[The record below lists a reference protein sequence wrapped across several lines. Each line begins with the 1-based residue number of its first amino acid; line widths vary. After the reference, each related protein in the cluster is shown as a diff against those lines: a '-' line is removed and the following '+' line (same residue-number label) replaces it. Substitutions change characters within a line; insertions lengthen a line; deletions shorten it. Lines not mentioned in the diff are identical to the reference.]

1 MFCAYEFY
9 YKKHIWQSAV
19 LLICSR
25 QICLQLVVR
34 KRFDSIICNS
44 RIELNFKLI
53 WSESRIRFKQFVR
66 TLPAAQSERLIV
78 LLLSSLINKS
88 NSTNRQ
94 KKIPI
99 LFYLFII
106 PILLIK
112 NMLLVTF
119 IITISFIDWVRY
131 IKNNFADMY
140 SNENIK
146 ENPLRIKNI
155 NENRTRTQIKSQNI
169 KMLRKC

>member
-34 KRFDSIICNS
+34 DSIICNS
-44 RIELNFKLI
+44 RIKLNFELI
-53 WSESRIRFKQFVR
+53 WSAKSRIRFKQFVR

-155 NENRTRTQIKSQNI
+155 NENRTRIQIKSQNI
-169 KMLRKC
+169 NKPKPD